1 MTTIVDKLPEST
13 YTFKLTDWRLDH
25 DLQGNP
31 TNVAFELT
39 MDKGPRM
46 GERTVDETNLK
57 TARGDVI
64 LRQKMRAIGIEVT
77 QHDDPVTILTNGIE
91 PHIGGQYSIRLNY
104 RKSNRS
110 DTIYPYYFWLGPT
123 GETAKAVGRGSGAK
137 PKLRKPPE
145 LDPELAALVREIE
158 CPVPQSNY

>member
-1 MTTIVDKLPEST
+1 MTTIVDKLPEGT
-13 YTFKLTDWRLDH
+13 YTFKLVEWRLSR

-31 TNVAFELT
+31 TNVSLELVV
-39 MDKGPRM
+39 DRGPRINY
-46 GERTVDETNLK
+46 RVVDETNLK

-77 QHDDPVTILTNGIE
+77 QHDDPVRVLMQGID
-91 PHIGGQYSIRLNY
+91 PHMGGQYSIRLNY

-110 DTIYPYYFWLGPT
+110 DTIYPYYFWLGPA
-123 GETAKAVGRGSGAK
+123 GETAKAVGKGSGAK

-145 LDPELAALVREIE
+145 LDPDIAALVREIE
-158 CPVPQSNY
+158 CPAPAR